1 MDVVENESSEFLV
14 LACHTIPCRKS
25 CSDAYFKSSGRNLLY
40 KLVMRSGGIM
50 LRPIQIWA
58 RRKREIEEKSK
69 ENEETRYRNE

>member
-25 CSDAYFKSSGRNLLY
+25 CSDACFKSGDRNLVH
-40 KLVMRSGGIM
+40 KLVMRSGSTI

-58 RRKREIEEKSK
+58 RRKREIEEKERK
-69 ENEETRYRNE
+69 EET